1 MKLTKDQVEL
11 LATSTAALDLGF
23 DMAVLDTSD
32 VYSLR
37 QSIQHTS
44 MYYEMYNIDNCCPL
58 YVETPY
64 WCDHYSDK
72 SVDELDTI
80 EKSILNI

>member
-1 MKLTKDQVEL
+1 MKLTKEQVEL
-11 LATSTAALDLGF
+11 LANATAALDLGF
-23 DMAVLDTSD
+23 DMNELDTSD
-32 VYSLR
+32 VDSLR
-37 QSIQHTS
+37 QSIHHTS

-64 WCDHYSDK
+64 WRDYFSDK

-80 EKSILNI
+80 QKSILNI